1 MADPA
6 DVGFG
11 EELRRNRLAR
21 EVSLQSIAT
30 ATKISV
36 RSLEALERGD
46 FARLPAPVFTRGFIR
61 AYASYLGLDPEEMVN
76 AYLSDTSSASPRPQP
91 VGGGAVVSRTWSRAA
106 WLIAAAV
113 VGLGIIVAGAAWR
126 VSH

>member
-76 AYLSDTSSASPRPQP
+76 AYLSDTSSASPRPRA
-91 VGGGAVVSRTWSRAA
+91 GNNRTAPNRLRS
-106 WLIAAAV
+106 
-113 VGLGIIVAGAAWR
+113 
-126 VSH
+126 